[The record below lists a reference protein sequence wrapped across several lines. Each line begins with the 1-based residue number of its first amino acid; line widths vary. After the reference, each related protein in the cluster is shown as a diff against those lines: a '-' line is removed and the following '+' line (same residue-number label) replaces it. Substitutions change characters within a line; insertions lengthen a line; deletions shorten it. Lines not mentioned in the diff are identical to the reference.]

1 MEWGRAVEEE
11 GSGVVVTM
19 QDVARHAGVA
29 LSTVSATLTAAR
41 PVSAATRAR
50 VETSMTALGYRP
62 NALARGLATKR
73 SRVLALAFPM
83 GPAGLSRTSA
93 EFVLGATEAAQDRG
107 YQLVLWPF
115 AADAAGPLLDV
126 AAQGLA
132 DGVLLMEVGLADPRV
147 QALGEAGIPVTLIG
161 RTAQDGLPVVD
172 VDFEATLN
180 AAVQHL
186 AGLGHRRIAL
196 VNHAAHRVVEGH
208 GPTIRA
214 GQAYHRAST
223 ALGLTP
229 RELHAGESVAG
240 GRLAAEELL
249 DGPASPTAVIVMNE
263 EAAFGLV
270 AELAARGI
278 RVPGEMSVAAVVST
292 PAVAGQT
299 VPPLTTWHAPGSA
312 LGRAGVNTLLTVLD
326 TGQVPEPVLIGCGLV
341 DLGSTGPAPVT
352 EAAADAP
359 RNPPTLHR

>member
-1 MEWGRAVEEE
+1 
-11 GSGVVVTM
+11 M

-41 PVSAATRAR
+41 PVSADTRAR
-50 VETSMTALGYRP
+50 VEASMAVLGYRP

-115 AADAAGPLLDV
+115 AADAAGALLDV
-126 AAQGLA
+126 ARQGLA

-147 QALGEAGIPVTLIG
+147 SALLAAGIPLTLIG

-172 VDFEATLN
+172 VDFDATLT

-196 VNHAAHRVVEGH
+196 VNHDAHRVADGH
-208 GPTIRA
+208 GPTVRA
-214 GQAYHRAST
+214 GRAFHRVSAS
-223 ALGLTP
+223 LGLDV
-229 RELHAGESVAG
+229 RELFAAESVAG
-240 GRLAAEELL
+240 GRLAAEDLL
-249 DGPASPTAVIVMNE
+249 DGPEAPTAVIVMNE
-263 EAAFGLV
+263 EAAFGLA
-270 AELAARGI
+270 AEFAARGVRI
-278 RVPGEMSVAAVVST
+278 PADLSVVAVVST

-299 VPPLTTWHAPGSA
+299 VPPLTTWHAPGA
-312 LGRAGVNTLLTVLD
+312 DLGRAGVDTLLTVLD
-326 TGQVPEPVLIGCGLV
+326 TGEVPEPVLIGCGLV
-341 DLGSTGPAPVT
+341 DLGSTGPATVVGPAHAPQTPGESPAHDNPAVT
-352 EAAADAP
+352 
-359 RNPPTLHR
+359 R